1 MVTYVNDLRLNEI
14 ATGDSSGTWG
24 TTTNTNLEL
33 IGEAMGYGTEAVANA
48 STHTITMADGATDGF
63 RCTFLRLTGGG
74 QACTVTLAPNTLSH
88 TWIIRNTTGYALTFT
103 QGSGANVIIAA
114 GMAKVVTT
122 DGLGAGAVVYEC
134 LYDLELGGKL
144 NISGDATI
152 GDDLTLLSDAAVVNF
167 GVNSDVTLTHV
178 HDSGLSLSAGGDSYT
193 QLSLISTNETAGHA
207 YPILTLN
214 RDSASAANND
224 YLGQIHFYG
233 DNAIGE
239 STLYARAI
247 MQILD
252 VADGS
257 ETGRLYVQVM
267 RAGNLTS
274 AIMIDEDEVELNG
287 TKGVTISA
295 GNLTFSS
302 SGKGVHLGVTTPTA
316 ANLLDDYEEGAW
328 TCTVKGTSSD
338 PSTALTHP
346 GRYTK
351 IGNVVTVAV
360 YTSGRNTTGISGA
373 LEFHGL
379 PFTATGETAYQT
391 GTWMGNKITSSGS
404 SMGTTL
410 VQYSNTYLRPFY
422 SRDSSTWTSNVAYAS
437 TASAFSITVT
447 YLAA

>member
-48 STHTITMADGATDGF
+48 STHTITMADGTTDGF

-74 QACTVTLAPNTLSH
+74 QICTVTLAPNTLSH

-114 GMAKVVTT
+114 GLAKMVTT
-122 DGLGAGAVVYEC
+122 DGLGSGAVVYEC

-178 HDSGLSLSAGGDSYT
+178 HDSGLSLSAGANIT
-193 QLSLISTNETAGHA
+193 ELEVISTEASNAGGP
-207 YPILTLN
+207 YLTLN
-214 RDSASAANND
+214 RDSASPANND
-224 YLGQIHFYG
+224 ALGTVAFYG
-233 DNAIGE
+233 DNNASE
-239 STLYARAI
+239 STAYARIVA
-247 MQILD
+247 QIAD
-252 VADGS
+252 ITDGS
-257 ETGRLYVQVM
+257 EDGRLYLQTMNAGTLSNSVQVTYPE
-267 RAGNLTS
+267 G
-274 AIMIDEDEVELNG
+274 I
-287 TKGVTISA
+287 TIY
-295 GNLTFSS
+295 GGDLTF
-302 SGKGVHLGVTTPTA
+302 GTAAKGVHLGVTTPTA
-316 ANLLDDYEEGAW
+316 ANLLDDYEEGTW

-391 GTWMGNKITSSGS
+391 GTWMGSSITSSGALC
-404 SMGTTL
+404 GDTL

-422 SRDSSTWTSNVAYAS
+422 GRDSSTWTSNVAYVS
-437 TASAFSITVT
+437 TAAAFSINVT
-447 YLAA
+447 YIAA